1 MKTTATVELVF
12 IPSPGMGHLVS
23 AVEMAKQLVGRDDR
37 LSITVLIMKRPFDKS
52 KVSSSTQSLLL
63 TAAEDRLKFVYL
75 PLDEAAAAAAELQ
88 SKFPDNFMLEFI
100 KMNKQH
106 VRDHVRT
113 MVSTGSTRIAGFVLD
128 LFCTPMMD
136 VAFKF
141 GVPSYAFFTSN
152 ATVLGLAFHLESLS
166 PDEYHD
172 LTELK
177 DSDAEL
183 EVPGFVNSVPIKVL
197 PASFRNKE
205 VGSRLM
211 SIAKRLRQTK
221 GIMVNTFEELES
233 NAVRFLAEND
243 NNKNEEA
250 TEIVK
255 RLDNQPLSAVVLLC
269 FGSMGSFG
277 GDQLK
282 EIAQALEQ
290 SGHRFLWSV
299 RRPPS
304 KGKREIPGEYQ
315 ELNQVLPDGFL
326 GRTNEI
332 GKVIGWAL
340 QVAIQSHKAV
350 GARVRVALWTELN
363 TGELMVLSAGGHL
376 ADACRINV
384 MLVTAEEIENGIRKL
399 MESKNECGEERKK
412 RVKEMSEKSKIAVRL
427 RQTKG
432 IMVNTFEELESNAVR
447 FLAENDKAQPV
458 YPVGPVIHL
467 VNNKNEEDEE
477 ATEIVKWLDNQ
488 PLSSVVFLC
497 FGSMG
502 CFGGDQLKEIAQ
514 AIERSGHRFLWSVRQ
529 PPSKV
534 KGGIPGEYQDLN
546 QVLPQG
552 FLECTKKIGK
562 VIGWAPQVAI
572 LSHKAV
578 GGFVSHCG
586 WNSTLESLWCG
597 VPVATWPMHAEQQT
611 NAFQLVRE
619 LRLAVDIK
627 LDYKKDIYMS
637 DSSNVMLVTTEE
649 IDNGIR

>member
-1 MKTTATVELVF
+1 MKMSATVELVF

-23 AVEMAKQLVGRDDR
+23 TVEMAKQLVGRDDR

-75 PLDEAAAAAAELQ
+75 PLDEAAAAELR
-88 SKFPDNFMLEFI
+88 SKFPDSFMLEFI

-106 VRDHVRT
+106 VRDHVRQ
-113 MVSTGSTRIAGFVLD
+113 MVSTGSTRIAGFVID
-128 LFCTPMMD
+128 MFCTPMMD
-136 VAFKF
+136 VAVEL

-152 ATVLGLAFHLESLS
+152 ATALGLVFHVESLS

-183 EVPGFVNSVPIKVL
+183 ELPGFVNPVPIKVL
-197 PASFRNKE
+197 PASLRDKE
-205 VGSRLM
+205 FWSRFM
-211 SIAKRLRQTK
+211 SNIAKRLRQTK

-243 NNKNEEA
+243 N
-250 TEIVK
+250 V
-255 RLDNQPLSAVVLLC
+255 P
-269 FGSMGSFG
+269 
-277 GDQLK
+277 
-282 EIAQALEQ
+282 
-290 SGHRFLWSV
+290 
-299 RRPPS
+299 
-304 KGKREIPGEYQ
+304 
-315 ELNQVLPDGFL
+315 
-326 GRTNEI
+326 
-332 GKVIGWAL
+332 
-340 QVAIQSHKAV
+340 
-350 GARVRVALWTELN
+350 
-363 TGELMVLSAGGHL
+363 
-376 ADACRINV
+376 
-384 MLVTAEEIENGIRKL
+384 
-399 MESKNECGEERKK
+399 
-412 RVKEMSEKSKIAVRL
+412 
-427 RQTKG
+427 
-432 IMVNTFEELESNAVR
+432 
-447 FLAENDKAQPV
+447 PV

-502 CFGGDQLKEIAQ
+502 SFGGNQLKEIAR
-514 AIERSGHRFLWSVRQ
+514 ALERSGHRFLWSVRR

-534 KGGIPGEYQDLN
+534 KGEIPGEYQDLN
-546 QVLPQG
+546 QVLPEG
-552 FLECTKKIGK
+552 FLERTKKIGK

-586 WNSTLESLWCG
+586 WNSTLESLWYG

-637 DSSNVMLVTTEE
+637 DSSNVMLVTAEE
-649 IDNGIR
+649 IENGIRKLMESENECGEERKKRVKEMSEKSKVSVVEGGSSYNSIGLLIEDFMKTT

>member
-1 MKTTATVELVF
+1 MKTTAIVELVF

-63 TAAEDRLKFVYL
+63 MAAEDRLKFIYL
-75 PLDEAAAAAAELQ
+75 PLDEAAAAELQ
-88 SKFPDNFMLEFI
+88 SKFPETFMLEFI

-106 VRDHVRT
+106 VRDHVRE
-113 MVSTGSTRIAGFVLD
+113 MVSTGSTRIAGFVVD
-128 LFCTPMMD
+128 MFCTPMMD
-136 VAFKF
+136 VAAEF

-152 ATVLGLAFHLESLS
+152 ATVLALAFHLESLS
-166 PDEYHD
+166 PDEYRD

-183 EVPGFVNSVPIKVL
+183 ELPGFVNPVPVKVL
-197 PASFRNKE
+197 PASFRDRE
-205 VGSRLM
+205 FGSRFM
-211 SIAKRLRQTK
+211 SVAKRLRQTK

-243 NNKNEEA
+243 KIPPVYPVGPVIHLVSNTNGEEEEEA
-250 TEIVK
+250 MEIMSW
-255 RLDNQPLSAVVLLC
+255 LDNQPLSSVVFLC

-304 KGKREIPGEYQ
+304 KGKREIPDEYQ
-315 ELNQVLPDGFL
+315 DLNQVLPDGFL
-326 GRTNEI
+326 EHTNE
-332 GKVIGWAL
+332 
-340 QVAIQSHKAV
+340 
-350 GARVRVALWTELN
+350 
-363 TGELMVLSAGGHL
+363 
-376 ADACRINV
+376 
-384 MLVTAEEIENGIRKL
+384 
-399 MESKNECGEERKK
+399 
-412 RVKEMSEKSKIAVRL
+412 
-427 RQTKG
+427 
-432 IMVNTFEELESNAVR
+432 
-447 FLAENDKAQPV
+447 
-458 YPVGPVIHL
+458 
-467 VNNKNEEDEE
+467 
-477 ATEIVKWLDNQ
+477 
-488 PLSSVVFLC
+488 
-497 FGSMG
+497 
-502 CFGGDQLKEIAQ
+502 
-514 AIERSGHRFLWSVRQ
+514 
-529 PPSKV
+529 
-534 KGGIPGEYQDLN
+534 
-546 QVLPQG
+546 
-552 FLECTKKIGK
+552 IGK

-597 VPVATWPMHAEQQT
+597 VPMAAWPMHAEQQT

-627 LDYKKDIYMS
+627 LDYKKDIFMS
-637 DSSNVMLVTTEE
+637 DSSNVMLVTVEE
-649 IDNGIR
+649 IENGIRKLMESENKCGEERKKRVKEMSEKSKVAVVEGGSSHNSIGLLIEDFMKTT